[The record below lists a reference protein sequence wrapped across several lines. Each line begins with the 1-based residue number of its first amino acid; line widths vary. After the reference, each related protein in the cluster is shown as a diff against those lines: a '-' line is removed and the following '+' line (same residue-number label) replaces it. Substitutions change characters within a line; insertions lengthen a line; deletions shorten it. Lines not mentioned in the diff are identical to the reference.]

1 MRNLSI
7 KSFENYSPS
16 KWDDLI
22 TDFDVTINYTA
33 WFISYVEVL
42 NSKNNIKNLSF
53 FLLEDNEIVA
63 IAPLYVEQINGKY
76 QISMG
81 QEPIYAPIVRTDADA
96 SSSLAYCQYIL
107 KEIEAISRKFRCA
120 LARFHFSPLLT
131 ENMFPI
137 FFKELGYT
145 EEILHPDWYI
155 FKSKNSY
162 IINLDYDEND
172 LYSSVRKSN
181 KPHIN
186 RTRRETELVILDEY
200 NFDQSIFDQY
210 IQFYYKVKGNKRSQ
224 RAFLLD
230 KSAIKKGLEVILL
243 CKFMDKFIGAV
254 ALHTHNGKARYN
266 SSIQDYDFDK
276 KIYPNHFLLWE
287 AILYLKA
294 KGFSLFEIGEQVDQS
309 SNLTIKEKNLSHFK
323 AGWGGRLVPWI
334 KVQKEFDNA

>member
-1 MRNLSI
+1 M
-7 KSFENYSPS
+7 
-16 KWDDLI
+16 
-22 TDFDVTINYTA
+22 
-33 WFISYVEVL
+33 
-42 NSKNNIKNLSF
+42 NSNNNIKNLSF
-53 FLLEDNEIVA
+53 LLLEDDEIVA
-63 IAPLYVEQINGKY
+63 IVPLYVEEINGKC

-96 SSSLAYCQYIL
+96 FSSLVYCKYIL
-107 KEIEAISRKFRCA
+107 NEIEDISRKFKCT

-131 ENMFPI
+131 ENMIPN
-137 FFKELGYT
+137 FFTEFGYKED
-145 EEILHPDWYI
+145 IQHPDWYI

-162 IINLDYDEND
+162 IINLNNEEND
-172 LYSSVRKSN
+172 LYSEVRKSN

-186 RTRRETELVILDEY
+186 RTRKETDLVILDEN

-210 IQFYYKVKGNKRSQ
+210 IQFYYAVKGNKRSQ
-224 RAFLLD
+224 SAFELD
-230 KSAIKKGLEVILL
+230 KSAIKKGLEVLLL
-243 CKFMDKFIGAV
+243 CKFMNKFIGAV

-287 AILYLKA
+287 AVVYLKA
-294 KGFSLFEIGEQVDQS
+294 RGFNLFEIGEQVDQS
-309 SNLTIKEKNLSHFK
+309 NNLTIKERNLSHFK